1 MEKIYDLGI
10 IGGGPAG
17 YSAAIRAA
25 QKGFS
30 VVLFEKDS
38 MGGVCLNR
46 GCIPTKTILHCSD
59 FYKSLKKADK
69 FGIEIS
75 DKKFDYEKIFNRK
88 NDIVLKIQKSLTKLV
103 QSFGIE
109 IVCEEAKLIA
119 QDKIEAN
126 ENIYQC
132 KNIILATGSKPAN
145 IKGLETDGQFILNS
159 NDILNLKEIPENI
172 LIVGSGAIGVEWARI
187 FNALDKNVTV
197 VELAERLLPL
207 ADVDVSKRLDRLF
220 KKNKIKFFTGTKVES
235 INDKTVLLSNCPR
248 KIRDKEHSAEQKLT
262 KCQFLRE
269 EDVNEFLECHLEK
282 VSSGGSKVRGDNCDT
297 RLDGQEF
304 TFDMVLCAIG
314 REPVLPQIEGISID
328 LNGKFVK
335 VDDNFRTNISN
346 IFAVGDLVGKMLLAH
361 SAVHQAVSVI
371 DYITEQKQCHFDT
384 NSVPSVIYGN
394 PEIAWV
400 GKTEEMLAG
409 LEYKVSN
416 FPVAALGKAMAD
428 DEIDGFVKVLSVD
441 NKIVGAHIVSPE
453 ASALVQQ
460 FALMIDNELK
470 TDDILKTVFAH
481 PTYSEAVFESVLGL
495 DSMSLSLPKGM

>member
-1 MEKIYDLGI
+1 MENKYDLGI

-25 QKGFS
+25 QKGLS

-59 FYKSLKKADK
+59 FYKNLKKADK

-75 DKKFDYEKIFNRK
+75 DKKLNYEKIFNRK
-88 NDIVLKIQKSLTKLV
+88 NDVVSKIQKSLTKLV
-103 QSFGIE
+103 QSFGVE

-159 NDILNLKEIPENI
+159 NDILNLNEIPENI

-207 ADVDVSKRLDRLF
+207 ADIEVSKRLDRLF
-220 KKNKIKFFTGTKVES
+220 KKNKIKFFTGIKVES
-235 INDKTVLLSNCPR
+235 INDKTVRLSN
-248 KIRDKEHSAEQKLT
+248 
-262 KCQFLRE
+262 
-269 EDVNEFLECHLEK
+269 
-282 VSSGGSKVRGDNCDT
+282 
-297 RLDGQEF
+297 GQEIV
-304 TFDMVLCAIG
+304 FDMVLCAIG

-328 LNGKFVK
+328 LSGKFVK

-371 DYITEQKQCHFDT
+371 DYIAEQKQCHFDT
-384 NSVPSVIYGN
+384 NSVPSVIYGS

-453 ASALVQQ
+453 ASAMVQQ
-460 FALMIDNELK
+460 FALMIDNELE
-470 TDDILKTVFAH
+470 TEDILKTVFAH

-495 DSMSLSLPKGM
+495 DNMSLSLPKGM

>member
-1 MEKIYDLGI
+1 MENKYDLGI

-25 QKGFS
+25 QKGLS

-59 FYKSLKKADK
+59 FYKNLKKADK

-75 DKKFDYEKIFNRK
+75 DKKLNYEKIFNRK
-88 NDIVLKIQKSLTKLV
+88 NDVVAKIQKSLTKLV

-159 NDILNLKEIPENI
+159 NDILNLNEIPENI

-207 ADVDVSKRLDRLF
+207 ADIEVSKRLDRLF

-235 INDKTVLLSNCPR
+235 INDKTVRLSN
-248 KIRDKEHSAEQKLT
+248 
-262 KCQFLRE
+262 
-269 EDVNEFLECHLEK
+269 
-282 VSSGGSKVRGDNCDT
+282 
-297 RLDGQEF
+297 GQEIV
-304 TFDMVLCAIG
+304 FDMVLCAIG

-328 LNGKFVK
+328 LSGKFVK

-371 DYITEQKQCHFDT
+371 DYIAEQKQCHFDT
-384 NSVPSVIYGN
+384 NSVPSVIYGS

-453 ASALVQQ
+453 ASAMVQQ
-460 FALMIDNELK
+460 FALMIDNELE
-470 TDDILKTVFAH
+470 TEDILKTVFAH

-495 DSMSLSLPKGM
+495 DNMCLSLPKGM

>member
-1 MEKIYDLGI
+1 MENKYDLGI

-25 QKGFS
+25 QKGLS

-59 FYKSLKKADK
+59 FYKNLKKADK

-75 DKKFDYEKIFNRK
+75 DKKLNYEKIFNRK
-88 NDIVLKIQKSLTKLV
+88 NDVVSKIQKSLTKLV
-103 QSFGIE
+103 QSFGVE

-159 NDILNLKEIPENI
+159 NDILNLNEIPENI

-207 ADVDVSKRLDRLF
+207 ADIEVSKRLDRLF

-235 INDKTVLLSNCPR
+235 INDKTVRLSN
-248 KIRDKEHSAEQKLT
+248 
-262 KCQFLRE
+262 
-269 EDVNEFLECHLEK
+269 
-282 VSSGGSKVRGDNCDT
+282 
-297 RLDGQEF
+297 GQEIV
-304 TFDMVLCAIG
+304 FDMVLCAIG

-328 LNGKFVK
+328 LSGKFVK

-384 NSVPSVIYGN
+384 NSVPSVIYGS

-453 ASALVQQ
+453 ASAMVQQ
-460 FALMIDNELK
+460 FALMIDNELE
-470 TDDILKTVFAH
+470 TEDILKTVFAH

-495 DSMSLSLPKGM
+495 DNMCLSLPKGM

>member
-1 MEKIYDLGI
+1 MVKMYDIGI

-25 QKGFS
+25 QKGLS

-59 FYKSLKKADK
+59 FYKSLKKVDK

-75 DKKFDYEKIFNRK
+75 DKKFDYQKIFNRK
-88 NDIVLKIQKSLTKLV
+88 NDVVLKIQKSLTKLV
-103 QSFGIE
+103 QSYGVE
-109 IVCEEAKLIA
+109 IVCEEAKLIE
-119 QDKIEAN
+119 QDKIEAS

-207 ADVDVSKRLDRLF
+207 ADIEVSKRLDRLF

-235 INDKTVLLSNCPR
+235 IKDKTVLLSN
-248 KIRDKEHSAEQKLT
+248 
-262 KCQFLRE
+262 
-269 EDVNEFLECHLEK
+269 
-282 VSSGGSKVRGDNCDT
+282 
-297 RLDGQEF
+297 GQELV
-304 TFDMVLCAIG
+304 FDMVLCAIG
-314 REPVLPQIEGISID
+314 REPVLPKIEGVSID

-400 GKTEEMLAG
+400 GKTEEMLADI
-409 LEYKVSN
+409 EYRVSN

-453 ASALVQQ
+453 ASALAQQ

-495 DSMSLSLPKGM
+495 DNVSLSLPKGM